1 MRAAF
6 YTGNRTFDLRD
17 VPVAEPAPGEVR
29 VRVAY
34 NGICGTD
41 MHAYHGAMDK
51 RIGFNRVIG
60 HEMSGTV
67 SALGE
72 GVSGLASGQPVVVR
86 PLKPCG
92 ACPACAAGHSH
103 ICHNLKFLGL
113 DTDGALQEEWCVP
126 AYAVHRLPD
135 GVRLDHAALCEPV
148 AVACHDVRM
157 GRVKAGEDVLVI
169 GAGPIG
175 VLIAMVARSQGAK
188 VTISEINPHRLAAVE
203 AMGFPTLD
211 PTKVDVAAAITEA
224 TGGKGADVVFE
235 VSGTQAGT
243 NLMTEAAATR
253 GRIVMV
259 AIHTRKPEVD
269 LFRFFWR
276 ELELIGVRVYEP
288 EDFDRAI
295 ELIASGGIDCERMIT
310 DVRDLGE
317 VASAFAA
324 LDAGGPSMKS
334 LIRVAG

>member
-1 MRAAF
+1 MKAAF
-6 YTGNRTFDLRD
+6 YTGNRTFEIRD
-17 VPVAEPAPGEVR
+17 VAPNEPGPGEVR
-29 VRVAY
+29 VRVAF

-51 RIGFNRVIG
+51 RIGHNRIIG
-60 HEMSGTV
+60 HEMSGRI
-67 SALGE
+67 SAIGSGVE
-72 GVSGLASGQPVVVR
+72 GRTIGDPVVVR
-86 PLKPCG
+86 PLEPCG

-126 AYAVHRLPD
+126 SFAVHALPTD
-135 GVRLDHAALCEPV
+135 LPLHHAALCEPV

-157 GRVKAGEDVLVI
+157 GRVSPGEDVLVI

-175 VLIAMVARSQGAK
+175 VLIAMVARAQGAN
-188 VTISEINPHRLAAVE
+188 VAISEINPHRLKTVAELDFDA
-203 AMGFPTLD
+203 LD
-211 PTKVDVAAAITEA
+211 PSKTDVAAAIMER

-243 NLMTEAAATR
+243 NLMTDAAATR

-276 ELELIGVRVYEP
+276 ELELIGVRVYEK
-288 EDFDRAI
+288 EDFDHAI
-295 ELIASGGIDCERMIT
+295 ALIASGAIDCERMIT
-310 DVRDLGE
+310 DVRDLDA
-317 VASAFAA
+317 VADAFAA
-324 LDAGGPSMKS
+324 IDAGGPAMKS
-334 LIRVAG
+334 LIRVAV

>member
-1 MRAAF
+1 MKAAF
-6 YTGNRTFDLRD
+6 YTGNRTFEIRD
-17 VPVAEPAPGEVR
+17 VERAEPAPGEVR
-29 VRVAY
+29 VKVAF

-51 RIGFNRVIG
+51 RIGFDRVIG

-72 GVSGLASGQPVVVR
+72 GVDTVSVGQPVVVR

-92 ACPACAAGHSH
+92 NCPACAAGHAH

-126 AYAVHRLPD
+126 AYAVHGLPE
-135 GVRLDHAALCEPV
+135 GLALHHAALCEPV
-148 AVACHDVRM
+148 AVACHDVRL
-157 GRVKAGEDVLVI
+157 GRVRAGEDVLVI

-175 VLIAMVARSQGAK
+175 VLIAMVARERGAN
-188 VTISEINPHRLAAVE
+188 VTISEINPYRLKTVE
-203 AMGFPTLD
+203 AMGFATLD
-211 PTKVDVAAAITEA
+211 PSKVDVAAEIVA
-224 TGGKGADVVFE
+224 TTDQKGADIVFE

-243 NLMTEAAATR
+243 DLMTQAAATR

-259 AIHTRKPEVD
+259 AIHTKKPEVD

-295 ELIASGGIDCERMIT
+295 ELIASGAIDCERMIT
-310 DVRDLGE
+310 DIRALDD
-317 VASAFAA
+317 VAAAFAA
-324 LDAGGPSMKS
+324 LDEGGPAMKS
-334 LIRVAG
+334 LIRVAA